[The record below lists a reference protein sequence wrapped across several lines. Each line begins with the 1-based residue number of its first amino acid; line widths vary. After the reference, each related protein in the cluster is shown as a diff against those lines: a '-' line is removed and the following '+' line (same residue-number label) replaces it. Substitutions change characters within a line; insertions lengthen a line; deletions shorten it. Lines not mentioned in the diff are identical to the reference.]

1 MRSALVLALGAAL
14 SVATP
19 VLAAQVW
26 NSDSALALARRGVE
40 RRTLAAHDSALSD
53 YKARAHGFVF
63 FLGQFGEGL
72 SEPPRLVKA
81 DQLELE
87 VYWKAPQLS
96 KQRIVG
102 WRDRTELPTEMVY
115 HQDHLGIVQNNFG
128 PLIRLGDGDE
138 VRDVP
143 HPLSPVGSSVYDFAL
158 GDTLVI
164 ELPERPVR
172 VIALAVRPQEYN
184 RPRIVGTLYLDAET
198 ADLVRMRFSFT
209 AAAYLDTRLEDVSI
223 VLDNALWESRW
234 WLPYRQEVE
243 IRRRVT
249 WLDFPARGI
258 IRGRWEIDGYV
269 FNLGLVTSW
278 FAGREI
284 TALPKAERDA
294 FAWAEPLDVAIREV
308 AEPVRLNDLE
318 RVRAEVQGIAGRRV
332 LSGLQPRRL
341 GARRLSD
348 LVRANRVEGLALGAG
363 IVWRAGGDRL
373 ESRLLASYGFADQRV
388 KGALSVA
395 DASGLEITAY
405 REVRDVGDA
414 PVIAP
419 VLNSV
424 AAQEF
429 GNDYGDYYLASG
441 MRLGVRR
448 PLGPRGEWH
457 AAVGR
462 ERIQSVR
469 ARARPAHGT
478 LRANPSLG
486 DTALTVVRVAVRRK
500 SEGFGVHR
508 DFYLVLSA
516 EGGMLDGAG
525 RYARVAGAGHVLMP
539 LGGTQIL
546 LRVEGGLG
554 TDELPPHRA
563 FVLGGRGTLVGD
575 EFRAWGGRRAALG
588 HLEWRLPLR
597 GLSFGIGP
605 VARVPAS
612 ITVAPYAAA
621 GRVSGAIGGTP
632 WVATPDTRVTLG
644 VGLELFGVL
653 RFDAGVGLERRR
665 VGLAFDLTRDFWDI
679 L

>member
-1 MRSALVLALGAAL
+1 MRLALVVALGPVL
-14 SVATP
+14 SVAP
-19 VLAAQVW
+19 LAAQAW

-40 RRTLAAHDSALSD
+40 RRTAAAQDSALSD
-53 YKARAHGFVF
+53 YKARAHGFLF

-87 VYWKAPQLS
+87 VYWKAPRLS

-143 HPLSPVGSSVYDFAL
+143 HPLSPMGAGVYDFAL
-158 GDTLVI
+158 GDTLII

-172 VIALAVRPQEYN
+172 VITLAARPKEYD

-209 AAAYLDTRLEDVSI
+209 AAAYRDAQLEDVSI

-234 WLPYRQEVE
+234 WLPYRQEIE

-278 FAGREI
+278 FVGREI

-294 FAWAEPLDVAIREV
+294 FAWAEPLEVAIRDV
-308 AEPVRLNDLE
+308 AEPVRQNDLE
-318 RVRAEVQGIAGRRV
+318 RVRAEVQNIAGRRV

-348 LVRANRVEGLALGAG
+348 LVRVNRVEGLALGAG

-373 ESRLLASYGFADQRV
+373 ESRLLTSYGFGDHQF
-388 KGALSVA
+388 KGAVSVA
-395 DASGLEITAY
+395 DASGLEVAAY
-405 REVRDVGDA
+405 REVRDVGDV

-419 VLNSV
+419 VLNSI

-441 MRLGVRR
+441 ARMGVRR
-448 PLGPRGEWH
+448 PLGPRGEWY
-457 AAVGR
+457 ATVGR
-462 ERIQSVR
+462 ERIRSVR
-469 ARARPAHGT
+469 ARATSANGT
-478 LRANPSLG
+478 LRANPPLG
-486 DTALTVVRVAVRRK
+486 DTVLTVVRVAVRRK
-500 SEGFGVHR
+500 SEGFAVHR
-508 DFYLVLSA
+508 DLYVDVGA
-516 EGGMLDGAG
+516 EGGRLDGGAT
-525 RYARVAGAGHVLMP
+525 YARVSLAGHLLVP
-539 LGGTQIL
+539 LGATRLL
-546 LRVEGGLG
+546 LRVEGGLA

-563 FVLGGRGTLVGD
+563 FVLGGRGTLLGD
-575 EFRAWGGRRAALG
+575 DFRAWGGRRAALG
-588 HLEWRLPLR
+588 HLEWRLPVR

-612 ITVAPYAAA
+612 VTVAPYVAA
-621 GRVSGAIGGTP
+621 GRASGAISGAP
-632 WVATPDTRVTLG
+632 WAATPDTRMTLG
-644 VGLELFGVL
+644 LGVELFGVL

-665 VGLAFDLTRDFWDI
+665 VSMAFDLMRDFWDI

>member
-1 MRSALVLALGAAL
+1 MRSALVLALGPVL
-14 SVATP
+14 SVAP
-19 VLAAQVW
+19 LAAQVW
-26 NSDSALALARRGVE
+26 NSDSAQALARRGVE

-53 YKARAHGFVF
+53 YKARAHGFLF

-96 KQRIVG
+96 KQRIIG

-172 VIALAVRPQEYN
+172 VIALAVRPKEYN

-269 FNLGLVTSW
+269 FNLGLVASW

-294 FAWAEPLDVAIREV
+294 FAWAEPLDVAIRDV

-318 RVRAEVQGIAGRRV
+318 RVRAEVQSIAGRRV

-341 GARRLSD
+341 GARRVSD

-373 ESRLLASYGFADQRV
+373 ESRLLASYGFADHQV
-388 KGALSVA
+388 KGAVSVA

-405 REVRDVGDA
+405 REVRDVGDV

-441 MRLGVRR
+441 MRVGVRR
-448 PLGPRGEWH
+448 PLGPRGEWYVG
-457 AAVGR
+457 VGR

-469 ARARPAHGT
+469 ARATPAHGT

-508 DFYLVLSA
+508 DLHLVLSA

-525 RYARVAGAGHVLMP
+525 RYARVAGAGHLLVP
-539 LGGTQIL
+539 LGGTQVL

-563 FVLGGRGTLVGD
+563 FVLGGRGTLVGE

-588 HLEWRLPLR
+588 HVEWRIPLR

-612 ITVAPYAAA
+612 ITVAPYVAA

-665 VGLAFDLTRDFWDI
+665 MGLAFDLTRDFWDI